1 MDRAVRTYLEYL
13 ERERNYA
20 ANTIMAYAT
29 DLREF
34 LAFLRSEGVRSL
46 STVDMEHVRAH
57 IGKLF
62 DEGFKPRSI
71 ARKVASIR
79 SFFRFAKRRALVP
92 TNPTLMLIT
101 PKRPKTLPTVLEES
115 SVTLLMERP
124 DRSTLIGKRDA
135 AILELL
141 YGTGIRLSELL
152 SATIS
157 DLDLR
162 EGILRVTGKGRKE
175 RIVPVG
181 THALVRAREY
191 LQARKTERPGRPADP
206 LFLSVH
212 QRRLAP
218 QTVYKMVT
226 RHIDAVSE
234 IQKKSPHVLRHTFAT
249 HLLNRGADLRAV
261 KELLGHERLSTT
273 QIYTHVSTAHLKR
286 VYEKAHP
293 KA

>member
-20 ANTIMAYAT
+20 ANTIMAYAS

-46 STVDMEHVRAH
+46 SSVDKEHVRAH

-101 PKRPKTLPTVLEES
+101 PKRPKDLPTVLEES
-115 SVTLLMERP
+115 SITLLMERP
-124 DRSTLIGKRDA
+124 DRSTLVGKRDA

-141 YGTGIRLSELL
+141 YGTE
-152 SATIS
+152 
-157 DLDLR
+157 
-162 EGILRVTGKGRKE
+162 
-175 RIVPVG
+175 
-181 THALVRAREY
+181 
-191 LQARKTERPGRPADP
+191 TERQGKPDDP

-226 RHIDAVSE
+226 NHIDAVSE